1 MIITK
6 IDFTAFV
13 VLLEHFVDRFLPRPP
28 QPLNQIILHV
38 SLPNRG
44 AQCHY
49 CHSSDGCL
57 RCCDILDLTNTLQ
70 MKMHQEWQKR
80 DNQQKLKRKGNGGFG
95 ASRLLVQVAC
105 CADIA
110 FFGTPKKPTLNK
122 PVTGCHVADALLH
135 HMTIPFPSK
144 LVTCQQQISIP
155 TTLDSPRHSSKRS
168 TALHAGI
175 IVVVVACNSG
185 C

>member
-38 SLPNRG
+38 NLPNRG
-44 AQCHY
+44 AQCH
-49 CHSSDGCL
+49 SNDGCL

-80 DNQQKLKRKGNGGFG
+80 DNQQKKLKRKGNGGFG

-110 FFGTPKKPTLNK
+110 FFGTSKKPTLNK
-122 PVTGCHVADALLH
+122 PVTGRHVADALSH

-144 LVTCQQQISIP
+144 LVTCIN
-155 TTLDSPRHSSKRS
+155 TH
-168 TALHAGI
+168 HARFSE
-175 IVVVVACNSG
+175 A
-185 C
+185 